1 MFAHAGA
8 TDDEQMAIGPDYN
21 WIASCRR
28 RQFHFF
34 PSLRLDVELDADVI
48 GEDENASLDADH
60 LD

>member
-8 TDDEQMAIGPDYN
+8 PDDEQMAIRPDHN
-21 WIASCRR
+21 WVASCRR
-28 RQFHFF
+28 CQLHFF
-34 PSLRLDVELDADVI
+34 PSLRLDVELDTDVV

>member
-8 TDDEQMAIGPDYN
+8 TNDEQMAIRPDYN
-21 WIASCRR
+21 WVASCRR
-28 RQFHFF
+28 SQLHFF
-34 PSLRLDVELDADVI
+34 PSLRLDVELDTDVV